1 MLTDEQADQLLDYLM
16 ERGQYEKAC
25 CFALARYSGRRK
37 SELTRFKVSYFDD
50 ENIMHVVADTSTN
63 VPVDPPGSIGVIDIE
78 LIMADVEMVERRI
91 DKAQKAARGTRSISA
106 RWRCSP
112 P

>member
-1 MLTDEQADQLLDYLM
+1 MV
-16 ERGQYEKAC
+16 RC
-25 CFALARYSGRRK
+25 
-37 SELTRFKVSYFDD
+37 FDD

-63 VPVDPPGSIGVIDIE
+63 VPVDPAGDIGVIDIE

-91 DKAQKAARGTRSISA
+91 DKAQEGRQGGQEVSPP